1 MPTRMSASAVPA
13 SLSSIWGNPG
23 ENSGNNKNNGSNGIG
38 PITPIISII
47 SIISIIPIVP
57 IIPIISIIPIVLGVL
72 RGLLVFAALE
82 VIVGDTSGCFFD
94 RGVEVAEAIAD

>member
-13 SLSSIWGNPG
+13 SLSSIWGNPV

-38 PITPIISII
+38 PITPIIL
-47 SIISIIPIVP
+47 IIPIFL
-57 IIPIISIIPIVLGVL
+57 IIPIVLSVL

>member
-23 ENSGNNKNNGSNGIG
+23 ENSGNNKDSGNNKNNGSSGIG

-47 SIISIIPIVP
+47 SIIS
-57 IIPIISIIPIVLGVL
+57 IVLGVL

>member
-23 ENSGNNKNNGSNGIG
+23 ENSGNNKNNWSNGIG
-38 PITPIISII
+38 PITPIIS
-47 SIISIIPIVP
+47 
-57 IIPIISIIPIVLGVL
+57 IISIIPIVLGVL

>member
-13 SLSSIWGNPG
+13 SLSSIWGNPV
-23 ENSGNNKNNGSNGIG
+23 ENNGNNKNNGSNGIG

-47 SIISIIPIVP
+47 
-57 IIPIISIIPIVLGVL
+57 PIVLSVL

>member
-47 SIISIIPIVP
+47 SIISI
-57 IIPIISIIPIVLGVL
+57 VLGVL

>member
-23 ENSGNNKNNGSNGIG
+23 ENSGNNKDSGNNKNNGSSGIG

-47 SIISIIPIVP
+47 SIIS
-57 IIPIISIIPIVLGVL
+57 IVLGVL

-94 RGVEVAEAIAD
+94 RGVEVAEAIADV

>member
-1 MPTRMSASAVPA
+1 MSDKVR
-13 SLSSIWGNPG
+13 
-23 ENSGNNKNNGSNGIG
+23 KNNGSNGIG
-38 PITPIISII
+38 PITPIIS
-47 SIISIIPIVP
+47 
-57 IIPIISIIPIVLGVL
+57 IISIIPIVLGVL

>member
-23 ENSGNNKNNGSNGIG
+23 ENSGNNKDSGNNKNNGSSGIG

-47 SIISIIPIVP
+47 SIIP
-57 IIPIISIIPIVLGVL
+57 IIPIVLGVL

>member
-23 ENSGNNKNNGSNGIG
+23 ENSGNNKSNGSNGIG

-47 SIISIIPIVP
+47 SIISIIPIV
-57 IIPIISIIPIVLGVL
+57 LGVF

>member
-13 SLSSIWGNPG
+13 SLSSIWGNPV
-23 ENSGNNKNNGSNGIG
+23 ENSGNNKNNGSNGIV

-47 SIISIIPIVP
+47 SII
-57 IIPIISIIPIVLGVL
+57 PIVLSVL

>member
-13 SLSSIWGNPG
+13 SLSSIWGNPV
-23 ENSGNNKNNGSNGIG
+23 ENNGNNKNNGSNGIG
-38 PITPIISII
+38 PITPIISVI
-47 SIISIIPIVP
+47 SIIS
-57 IIPIISIIPIVLGVL
+57 IVLGVL

>member
-13 SLSSIWGNPG
+13 SLSSIWGNPI
-23 ENSGNNKNNGSNGIG
+23 ENNGNNKNNGSNGIG

-47 SIISIIPIVP
+47 
-57 IIPIISIIPIVLGVL
+57 PIVLSVL

>member
-1 MPTRMSASAVPA
+1 MPTRMSASVVPA

-23 ENSGNNKNNGSNGIG
+23 ENSGNNKDSGNNKNNGSSGIG

-47 SIISIIPIVP
+47 SIIP
-57 IIPIISIIPIVLGVL
+57 IIPIVLGVL

>member
-13 SLSSIWGNPG
+13 SLSSIWGNPV
-23 ENSGNNKNNGSNGIG
+23 ENNGNNKNDGSNGIG
-38 PITPIISII
+38 RST
-47 SIISIIPIVP
+47 
-57 IIPIISIIPIVLGVL
+57 PIISIIPIVLSVL

>member
-38 PITPIISII
+38 PITP
-47 SIISIIPIVP
+47 IISIIPIVP

>member
-1 MPTRMSASAVPA
+1 MPTRMSASVVPA

-23 ENSGNNKNNGSNGIG
+23 ENSGNNRDSGSNGIG

-47 SIISIIPIVP
+47 SIIS
-57 IIPIISIIPIVLGVL
+57 IVLGVL

>member
-47 SIISIIPIVP
+47 
-57 IIPIISIIPIVLGVL
+57 PIVLGVF